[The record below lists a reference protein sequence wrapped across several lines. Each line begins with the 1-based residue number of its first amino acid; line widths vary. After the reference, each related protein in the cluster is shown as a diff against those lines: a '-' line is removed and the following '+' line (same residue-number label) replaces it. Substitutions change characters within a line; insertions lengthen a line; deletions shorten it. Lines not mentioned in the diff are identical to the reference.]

1 MNFDQ
6 SFYSNFKD
14 AGDASGTGTQINE
27 TGLVGPAYKDYQAA
41 IDATKKAKKALESYK
56 NNYAGEL
63 KKLIQFYTA
72 SGNGN
77 PIQAAQSFME
87 NVVKE
92 LVKRVNDAIIYE
104 EAKRQAYISISA
116 ANSVATYETVAT
128 QQINADSTL
137 TELQTQ
143 LANATAAA
151 SAATS
156 AATGLKPSTL
166 AIIGAVVVIIML
178 IIILKK

>member
-41 IDATKKAKKALESYK
+41 IDATKTAKKALESYK
-56 NNYAGEL
+56 SNYAGEL
-63 KKLIQFYTA
+63 KKLIDFYTA

-77 PIQAAQSFME
+77 PIQAAQTFTE
-87 NVVKE
+87 NVITE

-104 EAKRQAYISISA
+104 EAKRQAYISIAA
-116 ANSVATYETVAT
+116 ANGVATYETVAT
-128 QQINADSTL
+128 QQITAKSTL

-151 SAATS
+151 SAAT
-156 AATGLKPSTL
+156 GLKPTTL
-166 AIIGAVVVIIML
+166 AIIAAVVVIIVL
-178 IIILKK
+178 VIILKK